1 MLAPPT
7 EVTRLAHASSR
18 RDERQPRW
26 TELTLDRVLLPE
38 PQPSAHA
45 HGEHPRIPGYRLT
58 ITGRSDVPG
67 EVDLV
72 RTEET
77 PSPSVLVDLLT
88 PRDRTT
94 GRPRLTTAGRR
105 LLLEAGDLDPALR
118 EVLRAW
124 QREHDGR

>member
-1 MLAPPT
+1 MLSPPT
-7 EVTRLAHASSR
+7 ELLAHASSR

-26 TELTLDRVLLPE
+26 TELTLERVFA
-38 PQPSAHA
+38 PS
-45 HGEHPRIPGYRLT
+45 GDDVGYRLT
-58 ITGRSDVPG
+58 ITGRSEVPG

-72 RTEET
+72 RTEAT

-105 LLLEAGDLDPALR
+105 LLLEAGDRDPALR
-118 EVLRAW
+118 EALRAW
-124 QREHDGR
+124 QREHAER

>member
-7 EVTRLAHASSR
+7 EAARLAHASSR
-18 RDERQPRW
+18 RDEHQPRW
-26 TELTLDRVLLPE
+26 TELTLDRT
-38 PQPSAHA
+38 
-45 HGEHPRIPGYRLT
+45 GDGTYRLT

-77 PSPSVLVDLLT
+77 PSPSVLLDLLT
-88 PRDRTT
+88 PRDRHT
-94 GRPRLTTAGRR
+94 GQPRLTTAGRR

-124 QREHDGR
+124 RREHPER